1 MYSTLIIYHT
11 YFRWLVLASLLYAIF
26 ISYKGYT
33 TQKPFTKTDDM
44 VRHWTATI
52 AQIQLMIGMVLY
64 FNNPMIKYFWTNLN
78 EGIANMNVAFFS
90 LIHITL
96 MFTAIM
102 LITFGSAL
110 SKRKPTSEE
119 NFRTILV
126 WFSIAL
132 FIIIIAIP
140 WPFSPLAARPYI
152 R

>member
-33 TQKPFTKTDDM
+33 TKKPFTKTDDM
-44 VRHWTATI
+44 GRHWTATI

-110 SKRKPTSEE
+110 SKRKPTDKEK
-119 NFRTILV
+119 FRTILV

>member
-1 MYSTLIIYHT
+1 MYASLIIYHT
-11 YFRWLVLASLLYAIF
+11 YFRWLVLASLLCAIF
-26 ISYKGYT
+26 VSYKGYST
-33 TQKPFTKTDDM
+33 KKPFTKTDDA

-110 SKRKPTSEE
+110 SKRKPTDAEK
-119 NFRTILV
+119 FRTILV

-132 FIIIIAIP
+132 IIILIAIP